1 MTLFF
6 SLLPLYLFGNVHCLG
21 MCGPLVLLIGKHQ
34 YRYFY
39 FMGRILSF
47 SLAGLMAGE
56 AGAVLQIFLKKYHLT
71 ESISIFFGMV
81 IMYFGLGLLF
91 NWNFFKNITQWKFL
105 QTLNHTLAQLILK
118 DNWKATFLFG
128 FFTVL
133 LPCGQTLVVFS
144 ACALVA
150 DPLVGLGNGFAFAC
164 LTTPSLVLAMHTY
177 KFFNKLKRHS
187 NTILGLSTIFVGI
200 LACCRGFAEMG
211 WISHFVLNPNSPTL
225 YHIVIF

>member
-1 MTLFF
+1 
-6 SLLPLYLFGNVHCLG
+6 
-21 MCGPLVLLIGKHQ
+21 
-34 YRYFY
+34 
-39 FMGRILSF
+39 
-47 SLAGLMAGE
+47 
-56 AGAVLQIFLKKYHLT
+56 
-71 ESISIFFGMV
+71 MV